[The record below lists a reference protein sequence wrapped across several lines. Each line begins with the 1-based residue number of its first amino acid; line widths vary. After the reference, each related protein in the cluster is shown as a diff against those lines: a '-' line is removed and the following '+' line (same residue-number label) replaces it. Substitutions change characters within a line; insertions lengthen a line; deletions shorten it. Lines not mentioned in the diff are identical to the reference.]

1 MGLED
6 SSNRLAQIN
15 PSSLIGR
22 ADEDVVTPRNA
33 ALLADAFRQ
42 GFISTD
48 DIMERVGERAQ
59 LKKKAD
65 IMQLQ
70 EALSPL
76 AVNAR
81 KNSLELANIEAQ
93 TGIDL
98 APLKKEAAKAEFM
111 TKANAAQIQ
120 ATGLG
125 TAASELQSAGWLPPV
140 PPKGIDEKWQNE
152 TIRRWGV
159 LSEMKK
165 AQQQAAAVQK
175 ASNDPKWFQGNFQ
188 GLEGQFPKAFLG
200 MKEITPDQAERA
212 NQVLSFTHPALWE
225 QAGKPNADIF
235 GKPGQV
241 QTGGAAL
248 APTAGAQQPQGGAQQ
263 PTAAPAS
270 QTVININ
277 PQAQAQPQPVQ
288 PFQVSEPP
296 PAPMIEPKVS
306 VPQVSPAA
314 PVTGKPDIFETAPP
328 GFVATGTAKSTG
340 RAFTEPQ
347 QKALIEAARD
357 IVTAPI
363 LQNPGFNPGETWANL
378 RMKAYNSGTLGELA
392 TTHGPKFAEISD
404 AERNY
409 ANAQSQWIQGLLRV
423 ESGAAISK
431 KEQGW
436 YEKAF
441 FPAIGDSP
449 AIQKQKAEARKGI
462 VTALESV
469 ITGHQSDADYQSMR
483 ERIGQAVGA
492 PSTPTQV
499 KSVTATSREQATQSA
514 SDPSVSRVFFGG
526 KTYRRI
532 NQ

>member
-1 MGLED
+1 
-6 SSNRLAQIN
+6 
-15 PSSLIGR
+15 
-22 ADEDVVTPRNA
+22 
-33 ALLADAFRQ
+33 
-42 GFISTD
+42 
-48 DIMERVGERAQ
+48 
-59 LKKKAD
+59 
-65 IMQLQ
+65 
-70 EALSPL
+70 
-76 AVNAR
+76 
-81 KNSLELANIEAQ
+81 
-93 TGIDL
+93 
-98 APLKKEAAKAEFM
+98 
-111 TKANAAQIQ
+111 
-120 ATGLG
+120 
-125 TAASELQSAGWLPPV
+125 
-140 PPKGIDEKWQNE
+140 
-152 TIRRWGV
+152 
-159 LSEMKK
+159 
-165 AQQQAAAVQK
+165 
-175 ASNDPKWFQGNFQ
+175 
-188 GLEGQFPKAFLG
+188 
-200 MKEITPDQAERA
+200 
-212 NQVLSFTHPALWE
+212 LSFTHPALWE

-241 QTGGAAL
+241 QTGGAAP

-277 PQAQAQPQPVQ
+277 PQAQAQPQTVQ

-296 PAPMIEPKVS
+296 PAPMIEPQVS

-328 GFVATGTAKSTG
+328 GFVATGTAKPTG

-347 QKALIEAARD
+347 QKALIAEARGLIAN
-357 IVTAPI
+357 PI
-363 LQNPGFNPGETWANL
+363 LANPGFNPGDTASNL

-392 TTHGPKFAEISD
+392 TTLGPGSTKISD
-404 AERNY
+404 AERQY

-449 AIQKQKAEARKGI
+449 AVQAQKANARNAI
-462 VTALESV
+462 LTSLESV
-469 ITGHQSDADYQSMR
+469 ITGHQSDADYQAMR
-483 ERIGQAVGA
+483 ERIGQSVGA

>member
-48 DIMERVGERAQ
+48 DIMERVSERAN
-59 LKKKAD
+59 LKRKAD
-65 IMQLQ
+65 VMQLQ
-70 EALSPL
+70 EALAPL

-81 KNSLELANIEAQ
+81 RNSLELANIEAQ

-98 APLKKEAAKAEFM
+98 APLKKKAAEAEFM

-125 TAASELQSAGWLPPV
+125 TAASELQNASWLPPI
-140 PPKGIDEKWQNE
+140 PAKGIDEKWQNE
-152 TIRRWGV
+152 TIRRWGI

-165 AQQQAAAVQK
+165 AQQTAAAVQK
-175 ASNDPKWFQGNFQ
+175 AANDPKWFQGNFQ

-200 MKEITPDQAERA
+200 MKEITPEQAERA
-212 NQVLSFTHPALWE
+212 NQVMGFTHPALWE
-225 QAGKPNADIF
+225 QAGKPNADLF
-235 GKPGQV
+235 GAPGEV
-241 QTGGAAL
+241 KGAETVTPKA
-248 APTAGAQQPQGGAQQ
+248 AAQQAAVEPQ
-263 PTAAPAS
+263 AAPAS

-277 PQAQAQPQPVQ
+277 SQPQPQPQPQAQAVQ
-288 PFQVSEPP
+288 PFQVAEPP
-296 PAPMIEPKVS
+296 TAPMIEP
-306 VPQVSPAA
+306 AA
-314 PVTGKPDIFETAPP
+314 PVAAPGKPDLFAQPAPA
-328 GFVATGTAKSTG
+328 GFVPTGVTKPTG
-340 RAFTEPQ
+340 RAFSEPQ
-347 QKALIEAARD
+347 QKALIAEARGLVANP
-357 IVTAPI
+357 V
-363 LQNPGFNPGETWANL
+363 LESPGFNPGDTGSNL
-378 RMKAYNSGTLGELA
+378 RMKAYNSGTIGELA
-392 TTHGPKFAEISD
+392 TTLGPGAAKISD
-404 AERNY
+404 PERKY

-441 FPAIGDSP
+441 FPAVGDSP
-449 AIQKQKAEARKGI
+449 DVQAQKATARKAI
-462 VTALESV
+462 LTALESV
-469 ITGHQSDADYQSMR
+469 ITGHQSDADYQAMR
-483 ERIGQAVGA
+483 ERIGQSVGA
-492 PSTPTQV
+492 PSTGAPV
-499 KSVTATSREQATQSA
+499 KSVTVTSREQATQSA
-514 SDPSVSRVFFGG
+514 SDPSVNRVFFGG
-526 KTYRRI
+526 KTYRRV